1 MPSVEVGFVSIDM
14 VFPLHFSSRS
24 TICNY
29 IDWPLSLNAKE
40 KATKAI
46 RTIIIEMNFVYM
58 EDLYKMMIYY
68 Y

>member
-29 IDWPLSLNAKE
+29 IDWPLSLNAKD

-46 RTIIIEMNFVYM
+46 RTIIIEMNFVCM
-58 EDLYKMMIYY
+58 EDLYKMMNYY